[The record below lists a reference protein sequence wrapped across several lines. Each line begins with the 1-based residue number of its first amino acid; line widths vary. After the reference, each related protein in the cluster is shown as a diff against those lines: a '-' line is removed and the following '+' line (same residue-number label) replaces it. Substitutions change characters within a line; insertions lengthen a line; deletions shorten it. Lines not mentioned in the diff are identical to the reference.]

1 MWGMYRT
8 HVKIY
13 KKKFNEIKDFEKTP
27 KMSVGINGVETKRMK
42 FSLPSSASEKEV
54 VGDEEYEDAK
64 ATWDDDEAQDPRALK
79 QGEHYPLV
87 EIVEPHEKRIT
98 REHRTVSFKNNW
110 AFGEGEPR
118 DWIKEIQDEMNSLGW
133 RGGLLWVQPDFV
145 ARNPCS
151 EKIILEIGDLM
162 IQFVFE

>member
-54 VGDEEYEDAK
+54 VGD
-64 ATWDDDEAQDPRALK
+64 
-79 QGEHYPLV
+79 
-87 EIVEPHEKRIT
+87 
-98 REHRTVSFKNNW
+98 
-110 AFGEGEPR
+110 
-118 DWIKEIQDEMNSLGW
+118 
-133 RGGLLWVQPDFV
+133 
-145 ARNPCS
+145 
-151 EKIILEIGDLM
+151 
-162 IQFVFE
+162 